1 MKKFFAVLIA
11 ALGLIALAGCGAV
24 QFKPVSIPVLTP
36 TQLANQ
42 FCPLVKADLDIL
54 AGSPLVVQSLK
65 DKIAALK
72 PFNDAACNA
81 GAVVDLNDLQAF
93 NTTVF
98 ATVTAVVAATPALPN
113 QPVILLGLQ
122 LAQPLLSQVVS
133 DATAQAK
140 AAIPT
145 VPADPPA
152 PASAVPAAAPAA

>member
-1 MKKFFAVLIA
+1 MKLICAALIA
-11 ALGLIALAGCGAV
+11 FGLAILCGCSGV

-54 AGSPLVVQSLK
+54 AASPLVVQPLK
-65 DKIAALK
+65 DKITALK

-81 GAVVDLNDLQAF
+81 GAVIDLTDIQAF

-98 ATVTAVVAATPALPN
+98 ATVTAVVAAVPALPN

-122 LAQPLLSQVVS
+122 LAQPLVDQLVA

-145 VPADPPA
+145 VPADPPV
-152 PASAVPAAAPAA
+152 PASAPVAVAPSA